1 MIITDPYQTSYG
13 KFINIEG
20 LKKDLV
26 KYVITNNSNLNY
38 EYLSDSNVRLV
49 FITGYNVEEKELPLF
64 EHPVIVEDVRG
75 NKVVCVDVRKYVRQH
90 NEQALYLKDI
100 VKDKSSLNYL
110 VIRAISMC
118 DYINGDFGAYR
129 PIYKNISLGYAVVVS
144 NVINAIVGLNPME
157 KVNVELAIAFHFNT
171 LITDSDV
178 NGKDGAILS
187 RLEQIKFSIPVNKK
201 HIAMTIERLNSDDRS
216 IAGLISKVK
225 EVLPEEKSALI
236 TQGVLVNLLSNVW
249 YGAGGSESVLM
260 GLEHVPSWI
269 ALMYS
274 ATVDKTYKRSRL
286 ATILEMSAR
295 KLDVNEIDK
304 FITNYIKSKMI

>member
-38 EYLSDSNVRLV
+38 EYLSDGNTSLV

-64 EHPVIVEDVRG
+64 EHPVVIEDIKG
-75 NKVVCVDVRKYVRQH
+75 DKIVCVDVRKYVRQH
-90 NEQALYLKDI
+90 NEQALYLRDI

-110 VIRAISMC
+110 VIRAIAMC
-118 DYINGDFGAYR
+118 DYINGDFGTYR
-129 PIYKNISLGYAVVVS
+129 PIYKNIALGYAVVVS
-144 NVINAIVGLNPME
+144 NIINAIVGLNPIE

-187 RLEQIKFSIPVNKK
+187 RLEQTKFSLPVSKK
-201 HIAMTIERLNSDDRS
+201 QIAITIEKLNSDDRS
-216 IAGLISKVK
+216 ISGLITKVK
-225 EVLPEEKSALI
+225 EVLPEEKSSLI

-286 ATILEMSAR
+286 ASILEMSAR

-304 FITNYIKSKMI
+304 FITNYIKSKTI